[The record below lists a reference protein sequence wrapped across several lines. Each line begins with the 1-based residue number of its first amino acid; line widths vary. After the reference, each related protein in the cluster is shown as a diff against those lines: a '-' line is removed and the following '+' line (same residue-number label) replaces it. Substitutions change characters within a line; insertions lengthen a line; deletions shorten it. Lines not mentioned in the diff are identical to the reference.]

1 VAVTGSTNADLV
13 ARARDGERGPH
24 VLVALQQTAGRG
36 RLGRDWQSRP
46 GESVAVSLL
55 WCPVVPQARWTW
67 VPLVVG
73 LGVVEALRGLGVD
86 AGLKWPNDV
95 VVPSGAAAA
104 TAPGPDGQARDEVAT
119 PVDGHGAVA
128 GLRKLA
134 GVLVE
139 VAQGP
144 SGPAVVAGVGLNL
157 RTPPAALAPLATS
170 LLALTGGDPGAVAV
184 AVRLA
189 GSVSAALMAWEAV
202 DGDPAGGL
210 RERYLVACT
219 TLGREV
225 RVTTPAGE
233 RSGTAVDVDVDG
245 ALVLRTADGREA
257 VSAGDV
263 RHVR

>member
-1 VAVTGSTNADLV
+1 MVAVTGSTNADLV
-13 ARARDGERGPH
+13 ARARHGLRGPQ
-24 VLVALQQTAGRG
+24 VLVALEQTAGRG

-55 WCPVVPQARWTW
+55 WCPAVAQARWTW

-73 LGVVEALRGLGVD
+73 LGVLDALRALGVD
-86 AGLKWPNDV
+86 AALKWPNDV
-95 VVPSGAAAA
+95 VVPAHRGTDDVPRDAVRTAVEGPGAL
-104 TAPGPDGQARDEVAT
+104 
-119 PVDGHGAVA
+119 A

-134 GVLVE
+134 GILVE

-170 LLALTGGDPGAVAV
+170 LVALTGGAPGATAV
-184 AVRLA
+184 AGRLA
-189 GSVSAALMAWEAV
+189 QSVAAALLAWEAV

-210 RERYLVACT
+210 RERYLAACT